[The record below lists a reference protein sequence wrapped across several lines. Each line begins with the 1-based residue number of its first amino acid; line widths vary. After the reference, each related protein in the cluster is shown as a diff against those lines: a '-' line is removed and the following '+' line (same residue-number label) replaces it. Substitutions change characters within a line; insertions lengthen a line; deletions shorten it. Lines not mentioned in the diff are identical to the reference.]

1 MTEERD
7 PAEWMINQP
16 LSLLCDESHCLK
28 ARNYIMGILKYLKVT
43 ANLGRP
49 SGLVLLGCQA
59 MTLLL
64 DWE

>member
-1 MTEERD
+1 
-7 PAEWMINQP
+7 MINQP

-49 SGLVLLGCQA
+49 SGLVLLGWLPLPPGQA